1 MEADPREPVYP
12 RNLGDLYLELKRPG
26 EAEDLLPQGAGNR
39 CESCA
44 CLQWSW
50 GTVQGSEA
58 FR

>member
-12 RNLGDLYLELKRPG
+12 RNLGGLYRELKRSE
-26 EAEDLLPQGAGNR
+26 EAEQVVLQGAGNR
-39 CESCA
+39 WELCA

-50 GTVQGSEA
+50 GTVQGAEA